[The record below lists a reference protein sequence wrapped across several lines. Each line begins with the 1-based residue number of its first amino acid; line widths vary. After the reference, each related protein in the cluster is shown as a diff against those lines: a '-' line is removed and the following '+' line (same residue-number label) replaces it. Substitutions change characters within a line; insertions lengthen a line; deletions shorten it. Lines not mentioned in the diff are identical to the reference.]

1 MSKGKKLAVFAGV
14 LVLLI
19 AACLVIAVLQK
30 NGVMPGGDSSEESS
44 STISTNSEYLLQRDK
59 TEIAS
64 IDVKN
69 EGAEYTLVSKLTQS
83 QDSSGNEK
91 TEQSW
96 YLKDHEDWE
105 LTSSVINSLSS
116 VGSALMQVST
126 VAENKAEVQ
135 LANYGLSKPYA
146 EMTVH
151 YTDGTSVTVKVGDTT
166 PDGSYRYAVLSDH
179 DGVYT
184 VYKSVATYAA
194 YDLTNLRSI
203 TIEQINVEEEL
214 TYLLLEEK
222 DGRPIEIRT
231 WEDGETH
238 DEIYDTSP
246 YKMLSPYGDWPW
258 TVVTGNLSDYFSSY
272 ESVSIEKLVEADAAD
287 LDKYG
292 LGDTSFEH
300 HVKVTTRVQDT
311 SSENSGS
318 DTVKYEYHTADYYF
332 GISAGDGLIYFRQG
346 GSNDVYTV
354 KESSLDCFDFEP
366 FDYIQKIIFLY
377 DIQKMD
383 SYSVTG
389 NGQTYECSI
398 LRQDESEVSST
409 DESSAERLAVYYLN
423 GVLKEEKAF
432 KTQYQNVIG
441 IMMDYEIEPGEELQY
456 DKNDKVTITYHYTN
470 GETEKVE
477 FYRLNEFYYVTQ
489 WGESWMACNAQQ
501 FDTMWKGFEELA
513 QE

>member
-1 MSKGKKLAVFAGV
+1 M
-14 LVLLI
+14 
-19 AACLVIAVLQK
+19 
-30 NGVMPGGDSSEESS
+30 
-44 STISTNSEYLLQRDK
+44 
-59 TEIAS
+59 
-64 IDVKN
+64 
-69 EGAEYTLVSKLTQS
+69 
-83 QDSSGNEK
+83 
-91 TEQSW
+91 
-96 YLKDHEDWE
+96 
-105 LTSSVINSLSS
+105 
-116 VGSALMQVST
+116 
-126 VAENKAEVQ
+126 
-135 LANYGLSKPYA
+135 
-146 EMTVH
+146 
-151 YTDGTSVTVKVGDTT
+151 
-166 PDGSYRYAVLSDH
+166 
-179 DGVYT
+179 
-184 VYKSVATYAA
+184 
-194 YDLTNLRSI
+194 
-203 TIEQINVEEEL
+203 
-214 TYLLLEEK
+214 
-222 DGRPIEIRT
+222 
-231 WEDGETH
+231 
-238 DEIYDTSP
+238 
-246 YKMLSPYGDWPW
+246 
-258 TVVTGNLSDYFSSY
+258 TGNLSDYFGSY

-292 LGDTSFEH
+292 LGDTNFEH

-354 KESSLDCFDFEP
+354 KESSLDCFNFKP

-377 DIQKMD
+377 DIQKVD

-389 NGQTYECSI
+389 NGQSYEGSI